1 MVFAS
6 FFFFLLFYS
15 FCASFPTGIILI
27 GKRRTGFPAFHLGR
41 CDFLLPGWM
50 RCSTFGN
57 RRGNLQVELLTDVKR
72 YWHVKV
78 CRVRVL
84 LTSFLNPLMASSR
97 IVQLRTVMEWQ
108 FERGERKRKEN
119 LWTGVRE
126 SIAGPT
132 GTSVVDVIPS
142 FTHWFWSACKVPF
155 FSREGGVKNWVV
167 RGNAARRC

>member
-1 MVFAS
+1 
-6 FFFFLLFYS
+6 
-15 FCASFPTGIILI
+15 
-27 GKRRTGFPAFHLGR
+27 
-41 CDFLLPGWM
+41 M

-108 FERGERKRKEN
+108 FERGERKERKSVDGSPRIDRWSYGD
-119 LWTGVRE
+119 LGGWRDSIVHALILIGVQSSFFFERGRSE
-126 SIAGPT
+126 ELSRARICCPSLLVSRHWRPRRDRSLLTTTTTTVSSCDIDRNALPLRCPP
-132 GTSVVDVIPS
+132 SVPDI
-142 FTHWFWSACKVPF
+142 HK
-155 FSREGGVKNWVV
+155 
-167 RGNAARRC
+167 